1 MIRGIGVDIM
11 DLARIAPLE
20 GKWDDPFFK
29 RIFTEGERAE
39 AAAREA
45 ESGSRAALRYFAG
58 RFAIKEAVAKAL
70 NAQDV
75 EVEFPQIETLSLPCG
90 APRTRIIGSA
100 AALVGQTAL
109 HVSLSHEE
117 NAVVAFC
124 VAESDDSV

>member
-11 DLARIAPLE
+11 ELSRLEALE
-20 GKWDDPFFK
+20 GKWDDPFFR
-29 RIFTEGERAE
+29 RIFTEAERAE
-39 AAAREA
+39 AAARET

-70 NAQDV
+70 NAQGV
-75 EVEFPQIETLSLPCG
+75 EVEFPQVETLSLPSG
-90 APRTRIIGSA
+90 APHARIIGSA

-117 NAVVAFC
+117 NVVVAFC
-124 VAESDDSV
+124 VAESDDSA

>member
-11 DLARIAPLE
+11 ELSRLEALE

-29 RIFTEGERAE
+29 RIFTEAERAE
-39 AAAREA
+39 AAARET
-45 ESGSRAALRYFAG
+45 ESGPRAALRYYAG

-75 EVEFPQIETLSLPCG
+75 EVEFPQIETLSLPSG
-90 APRTRIIGSA
+90 APCTRIIGSA
-100 AALVGQTAL
+100 AALAGQTAL

-117 NAVVAFC
+117 NVVVAFC
-124 VAESDDSV
+124 VAESDDSA